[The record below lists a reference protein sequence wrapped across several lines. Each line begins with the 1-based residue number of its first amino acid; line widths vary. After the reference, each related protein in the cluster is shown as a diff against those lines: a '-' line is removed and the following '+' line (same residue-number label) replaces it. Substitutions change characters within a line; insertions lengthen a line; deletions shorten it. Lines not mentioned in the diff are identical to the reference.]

1 MTGRPRPASRR
12 VPLAVGGLGVAA
24 AAVALGLFIRPTADE
39 PAANTTPIVYM
50 GSGIQSTPSFFLAG
64 GTYRTQWSAWE
75 RAPEYPPCTHS
86 AELMANDPS
95 NATTSG
101 GHVIDLARS
110 VQVPATG
117 ASAETYVIN
126 VKPGAYYFAVNSE
139 CAWQIVITKN

>member
-1 MTGRPRPASRR
+1 MAAAPPRVIVAIGAFAI
-12 VPLAVGGLGVAA
+12 LALAAWLGVRATTDSDVDRGGAA
-24 AAVALGLFIRPTADE
+24 SEV
-39 PAANTTPIVYM
+39 VYM

-64 GTYRTQWSAWE
+64 GSYRTQWSAWE

-86 AELMANDPS
+86 AELMATDPA

-117 ASAETYVIN
+117 ASAETYVVN